1 MGRCSICVNMLI
13 IVDFV
18 LSSYTLHVERNRCLV
33 FFPRRSVL
41 RSWKKVILR
50 SQRHEAISVNVNLGF
65 LNQSLFS
72 LLGQPPNSDN
82 LILEWYP
89 PNSTALRSFNLSS
102 VDIQCFETGISCDFM
117 GEVSQRSFAHQRRS
131 NPWDQLLA
139 SPSGFRHSKMVL
151 GYLGKFGKS

>member
-1 MGRCSICVNMLI
+1 MLFLHLFAKLILKSSWEVSAFSLSEASAQPEALLDRAGWSSRWFQGSNFQMRISWGYHDTLIFPHSWTYHEWRLLMGRCSICVNMLI

-72 LLGQPPNSDN
+72 LLG
-82 LILEWYP
+82 
-89 PNSTALRSFNLSS
+89 
-102 VDIQCFETGISCDFM
+102 
-117 GEVSQRSFAHQRRS
+117 
-131 NPWDQLLA
+131 
-139 SPSGFRHSKMVL
+139 
-151 GYLGKFGKS
+151 